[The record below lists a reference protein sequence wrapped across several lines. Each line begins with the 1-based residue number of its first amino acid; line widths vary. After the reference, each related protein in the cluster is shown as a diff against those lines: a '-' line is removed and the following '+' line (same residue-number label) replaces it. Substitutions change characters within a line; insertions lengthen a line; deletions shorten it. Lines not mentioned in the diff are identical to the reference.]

1 MIWVLEQEGK
11 PADGDVKK
19 ISFATFSSWFS
30 DCTQCFLSLYFDK
43 IAMKL
48 DTLGKNC
55 DNSHIIF
62 SFHCAAENAG
72 QDVGDDL
79 CSSSSSR
86 KGEDNRYI

>member
-55 DNSHIIF
+55 DNSQIIF

-72 QDVGDDL
+72 DQI
-79 CSSSSSR
+79 SSSRR